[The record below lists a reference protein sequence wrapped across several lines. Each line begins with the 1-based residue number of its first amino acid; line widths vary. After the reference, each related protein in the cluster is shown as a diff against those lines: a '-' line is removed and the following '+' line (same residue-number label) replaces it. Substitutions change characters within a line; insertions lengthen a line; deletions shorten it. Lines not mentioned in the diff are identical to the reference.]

1 MSRKKKRSRD
11 FIKRDLE
18 VGRLRGLIR
27 GNRQTKAKK
36 FLTDVFE
43 DERKNKEGRVLS
55 FSNLPIE
62 SKIRRYLRA
71 LFVKKRKMKSIL
83 KHNGI
88 KLFIDSLYDDFVK
101 GQKYIEGWDKKR
113 EVLWQEK
120 LKQRLKVI
128 REWAWT

>member
-83 KHNGI
+83 KLTGI
-88 KLFIDSLYDDFVK
+88 KLYMNFYMMTL
-101 GQKYIEGWDKKR
+101 
-113 EVLWQEK
+113 
-120 LKQRLKVI
+120 
-128 REWAWT
+128 